1 MFALVCACLSCLCY
15 IYSSMPAGLSVTIY
29 HFIVR
34 NFYSLAFTELYDG
47 HINEPDDEKVGI

>member
-1 MFALVCACLSCLCY
+1 MCMPVLPMLY
-15 IYSSMPAGLSVTIY
+15 IYGSFPAELSVTIY

-34 NFYSLAFTELYDG
+34 NFYGICFTDFYAG